1 MACVTLRSDPHHGFR
16 LNYANPVT
24 GGAVMPTINASLQ
37 LLPAGLHT
45 EPYASTD
52 SSIFL
57 VVEGTGS
64 STIGDLTFSWKA
76 NDIFVVPSWA
86 TRRHK
91 AHEDVVL
98 FGFSDRIAQES
109 LGIWRE
115 HRNLP

>member
-1 MACVTLRSDPHHGFR
+1 MVFASIIHNL
-16 LNYANPVT
+16 VT
-24 GGAVMPTINASLQ
+24 GGPVILTINAHSASSRPSHRTLC
-37 LLPAGLHT
+37 LNGNLHL
-45 EPYASTD
+45 
-52 SSIFL
+52 SSCQRN
-57 VVEGTGS
+57 EQ
-64 STIGDLTFSWKA
+64 STIGDPTFSWKA